1 MDHPLPNARCPG
13 CQSTRL
19 NPGKL
24 SQSDSWW
31 GIYFKPQQNWINSHS
46 MIAAACLDCGLVSL
60 FLDGPDLQG
69 LRENQPAD

>member
-24 SQSDSWW
+24 TQHNWE
-31 GIYFKPQQNWINSHS
+31 GLYYKPQQNWINSHYL
-46 MIAAACLDCGLVSL
+46 IAAACLDCGMVSL
-60 FLDGPDLQG
+60 FLDGAELQA
-69 LRENQPAD
+69 LRENQPTD